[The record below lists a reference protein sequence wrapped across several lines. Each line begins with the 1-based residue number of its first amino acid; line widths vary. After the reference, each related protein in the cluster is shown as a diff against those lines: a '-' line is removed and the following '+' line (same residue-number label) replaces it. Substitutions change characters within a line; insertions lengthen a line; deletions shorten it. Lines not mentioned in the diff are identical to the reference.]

1 MTDRA
6 HRFFGFASFILRASL
21 TDIEAIILFHYYFLG
36 KNLSEIGADYNCSR
50 ENIRQ
55 HRQAG
60 LRKVH
65 AYYKRRRIMTGEKD
79 FLINNMTKFCR

>member
-6 HRFFGFASFILRASL
+6 YRFFGFASFILRAPL
-21 TDIEAIILFHYYFLG
+21 THIEAMILLRSYFLG
-36 KNLSEIGADYNCSR
+36 KSLREIGEDYKCSK

-65 AYYKRRRIMTGEKD
+65 AYYKRRHIMTGEKD